1 MTEPNDFQ
9 SWQRPILDAPR
20 PLDAL
25 RDQLSDLRQ
34 QQKRFEP
41 YNIWIHALDDAEIE
55 RYIARLGDP
64 ESQPLW
70 GLPFAIKDNIDLAG
84 VETTA
89 ACPAYGY
96 TPDQSAFVVE
106 TLINAGA
113 IPVGKTNMDQFA
125 TGLVGTRS
133 PHGAVRNA
141 IDPNYISGGSSSGS
155 AVAVATGLASFALGT
170 DTAGSGRI
178 PAAFNGLVGFKP
190 SRGLWSTSGVV
201 PACRSLDC
209 VSVFT
214 RTVADA
220 RTIHRLANAFDSDDP
235 YARQLARGD
244 FPSSPP
250 RYGVLGEQHLGS
262 VAAPYRAAY
271 QAFTER
277 LPNRAT
283 IDATGLLEA
292 ARLLYEGPWVA
303 ERASALG
310 DFLEFHA
317 PDVHPVTREIIKQG
331 FERTA
336 VDYFDAADQL
346 ARHRRACEA
355 LFSEIDVVVVPTAP
369 TIHTI
374 NAVTRDP
381 ITTNTQLG
389 TFTNFVNLLDLCAV
403 AIPAGQASGMPFGV
417 TLISDRG
424 TDEALLDVASNWCD
438 PSRAASPA
446 PVAERAATTTFA
458 VCGAH
463 LTGQPLT
470 DQLVDAGARLLE
482 TTTTAPQYRFY
493 ALPDGKRPALV
504 RQSEGGVP
512 IEVELFAVPKSAIG
526 SLLDLVAPPL
536 GFGSLE
542 LADGR
547 WVKGFIAEGVA
558 VSGSADISHFGG
570 WRAYKANGEVP

>member
-1 MTEPNDFQ
+1 MIETHDFQ
-9 SWQRPILDAPR
+9 SWQRLILEAPQ

-25 RDQLSDLRQ
+25 RERMRDLRQ
-34 QQKRFEP
+34 RQTRFDTH
-41 YNIWIHALDDAEIE
+41 NIWIRALDDEEIE
-55 RYIARLGDP
+55 RYVARLGDP
-64 ESQPLW
+64 ASQPLW

-96 TPDQSAFVVE
+96 TADRSAFVVE

-113 IPVGKTNMDQFA
+113 IPIGKTNMDQFA

-141 IDPNYISGGSSSGS
+141 IDPEYISGGSSSGS

-220 RTIHRLANAFDSDDP
+220 QRIHGLASAFDIEDP
-235 YARQLARGD
+235 YARELEGD
-244 FPSSPP
+244 GFASAAP
-250 RYGVLGEQHLGS
+250 RYGVLGDEYLGPVS
-262 VAAPYRAAY
+262 APYRVAY
-271 QAFTER
+271 RAFIEQ
-277 LPNRAT
+277 LPNRTA
-283 IDATGLLEA
+283 IDPDGLLQA

-303 ERASALG
+303 ERTSAIRS
-310 DFLEFHA
+310 FLEQNA
-317 PDVHPVTREIIKQG
+317 QDVHPVTREIIQQG
-331 FERTA
+331 HERTA
-336 VDYFDAADQL
+336 IEYFDAADRL
-346 ARHRRACEA
+346 ARHRRECDA
-355 LFSEIDVVVVPTAP
+355 LFSEIDVLVVPTAP
-369 TIHTI
+369 TIHTVD
-374 NAVTRDP
+374 AVARDP
-381 ITTNTQLG
+381 ITTNTELG

-403 AIPAGQASGMPFGV
+403 AIPAGRASGMPFGV

-424 TDEALLDVASNWCD
+424 TDDSLLEVAAVLCD
-438 PSRAASPA
+438 GHAESSPIPRAKTT
-446 PVAERAATTTFA
+446 ETTTFA

-463 LTGQPLT
+463 LSGQPLN

-482 TTTTAPQYRFY
+482 TATTAPRYRFY

-512 IEVELFAVPKSAIG
+512 IEVELFAVPKTAIG
-526 SLLDLVAPPL
+526 PLLDLVAPPL

-558 VSGSADISHFGG
+558 VAGSTDISHFGG
-570 WRAYKANGEVP
+570 WRAYKANGVSR